1 MKTPAETFLLLS
13 ADTALEKAL
22 LRALSDEATLVVV
35 DSFAD
40 IVEHSLK
47 PNVRGAVI
55 DGRSLAGRLD
65 TKLERLRDQ
74 SPLLQVLFVAD
85 ELSPN
90 LLNDLQPLRVD
101 IVARP
106 LPAQA
111 LTIYVERTLSAGRVP
126 TASVTA
132 YIDQLASVHRLSGK
146 EVSLFGVV
154 LENETP
160 EQACQRLGLDE
171 AVFSRTMRRLLKKC
185 HMRSQDRLAKNV
197 MRDALL
203 STRALTAGLIEPLAS
218 NALPF

>member
-13 ADTALEKAL
+13 ADIALEKAL
-22 LRALSDEATLVVV
+22 LRALSDEATLLVV

-40 IVEHSLK
+40 IVEQSLE

-65 TKLERLRDQ
+65 TKLEPLRDQ
-74 SPLLQVLFVAD
+74 SPLLQLLFVAD

-111 LTIYVERTLSAGRVP
+111 LSMYVERT
-126 TASVTA
+126 
-132 YIDQLASVHRLSGK
+132 
-146 EVSLFGVV
+146 
-154 LENETP
+154 
-160 EQACQRLGLDE
+160 
-171 AVFSRTMRRLLKKC
+171 
-185 HMRSQDRLAKNV
+185 
-197 MRDALL
+197 
-203 STRALTAGLIEPLAS
+203 
-218 NALPF
+218 